1 MTPRHLLFMIAICV
15 VWGFT
20 FVAGKAGVNEFPPIF
35 FTGLRFVLLAA
46 VLAPFLKV
54 EKGQMANIALVS
66 VALGSVHFALFY
78 TGLSLSENVSIVAVA
93 VQLGVPFATLLSV
106 FFLGERIGIWRSLG
120 IGLAFSGVM
129 IIGFDPAAL
138 DDLDG
143 LVLVLLAAFVAAI
156 GTVVMRRMKNVGVFQ
171 LQAWVAMLSWPVLFA
186 LSAVGESGQMA
197 ALQAASWQGW
207 GGVIYTALGASLFGH
222 AGMFYLLQR
231 YEVSQTAPLT
241 LLAPVF
247 GMIFGITVWGDAL
260 TLRIGVGALITLFG
274 IFIIAIRKKEIVD
287 TGP

>member
-1 MTPRHLLFMIAICV
+1 MTAICI

-46 VLAPFLKV
+46 VLAPFLKPV
-54 EKGQMANIALVS
+54 KGQMANIVLVS
-66 VALGSVHFALFY
+66 ATMGSIHFALFF
-78 TGLSLSENVSIVAVA
+78 TGLMLSENVSVVAVA

-106 FFLGERIGIWRSLG
+106 FFLGERIGVWRVLG
-120 IGLAFSGVM
+120 IGLAFAGVM
-129 IIGFDPAAL
+129 IIGFDPAGLA
-138 DDLDG
+138 DLDG
-143 LVLVLLAAFVAAI
+143 LVLVLLAAFAAAI
-156 GTVVMRRMKNVGVFQ
+156 GTVVMRRMRNVGVFQ

-186 LSAVGESGQMA
+186 LSALGEGGQMA
-197 ALQAASWQGW
+197 AIQEASWRGW
-207 GGVIYTALGASLFGH
+207 GGVLYTAFGASLFGH

-247 GMIFGITVWGDAL
+247 GMIFGITIWGDEL
-260 TLRIGVGALITLFG
+260 TLRIFIGSMTTLLGVL
-274 IFIIAIRKKEIVD
+274 IIALRKKEIVD